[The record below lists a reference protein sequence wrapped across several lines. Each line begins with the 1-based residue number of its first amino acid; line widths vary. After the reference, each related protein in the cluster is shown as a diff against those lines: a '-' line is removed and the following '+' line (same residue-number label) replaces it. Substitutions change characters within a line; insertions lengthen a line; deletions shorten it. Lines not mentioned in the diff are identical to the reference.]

1 MNKKLILIIL
11 MGMFLISLTS
21 ATLGTVEQGE
31 CIQLYQHCDDCTYIN
46 LTQVQYSDE
55 SIERINQP
63 MERNDIDYNYTWCN
77 TSNLGEYYY
86 TVKGD
91 KGGTISTERLS
102 FEVTKTGQSFD
113 FSSSLVSIGIIIGT
127 IAIMFLFMI
136 FGFKLTES
144 EKLYPIG
151 FLFII
156 FSVFFSVYLLHQS
169 YVFSEVILGLES
181 FSQTSGVI
189 YVVVLWTL
197 SGLAIITMA
206 LMLIAF
212 IKELGKISDRKKFG
226 DDFNPVE
233 DSYNI

>member
-1 MNKKLILIIL
+1 MISFVSAIEPAFIFKQDDSINITLQVLDSDNSPTAGTTDCYLTIKDKDLNVLKDYET
-11 MGMFLISLTS
+11 MFYTSNGFFTLYIGDVIS
-21 ATLGTVEQGE
+21 TLGSYPTILNCNDGT
-31 CIQLYQHCDDCTYIN
+31 DD
-46 LTQVQYSDE
+46 LA
-55 SIERINQP
+55 
-63 MERNDIDYNYTWCN
+63 
-77 TSNLGEYYY
+77 SNFY
-86 TVKGD
+86 
-91 KGGTISTERLS
+91 

-156 FSVFFSVYLLHQS
+156 FSVIFSVYLLHQS
-169 YVFSEVILGLES
+169 YVFSEVIFGLES

-197 SGLAIITMA
+197 SGLALITMA